1 MRLFKWSK
9 SNEVFVP
16 DVDHEH
22 RAVFQAAAELQ
33 RALRCNR
40 PLFQIQE
47 ILHRL
52 IACTEDHFAHEEQL
66 MRSSRYLSFE
76 WHKQQHDTVRKR
88 MRQYAPL
95 IEAGDAEAGNALV
108 EFLSHWLN
116 DHTAVADRMMGAFLR
131 NQRRTLIA

>member
-1 MRLFKWSK
+1 MRLFKWK
-9 SNEVFVP
+9 NSNSVFVP
-16 DVDHEH
+16 DIDHEH
-22 RAVFQAAAELQ
+22 RTIFEATGELQ
-33 RALRCNR
+33 RALRDNR

-52 IACTEDHFAHEEQL
+52 IACTEDHFAHEEKL

-88 MRQYAPL
+88 MRQYVPL
-95 IEAGDAEAGNALV
+95 IEGGDAEAGTALI
-108 EFLSHWLN
+108 EFLTGWLN

-131 NQRRTLIA
+131 NQQRTLIA